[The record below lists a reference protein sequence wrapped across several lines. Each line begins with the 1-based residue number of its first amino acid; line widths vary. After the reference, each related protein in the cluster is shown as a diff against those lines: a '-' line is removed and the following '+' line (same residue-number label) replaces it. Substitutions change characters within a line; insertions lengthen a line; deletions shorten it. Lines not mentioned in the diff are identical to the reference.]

1 MNLLIPTAFAA
12 TPTGAEPTFFERTVT
27 IGTNVV
33 IIVAILV
40 VFLIL
45 ARFVISR
52 IIRAIRY
59 AQANDGDEHLEIV
72 MVTQRLTYLVFTFLA
87 IAIGLGV
94 TNMFGQL
101 GWLFGAIGLG
111 IGFAFQ
117 TIIGNFVAG
126 ITLLLQRK
134 VKINDIVEIGG
145 FRGIVTNI
153 GGRAVTLHDFD
164 GTEVLI
170 PNLEFFNKYVRI
182 YTANTFRRIQI
193 DMSVGYDTD
202 FALAYAKIFEIL
214 KRYPDVEAEPAPDV
228 LCDRLDSSNVNLL
241 VRWWIRSNLKWW
253 TLQSNILRDIFVE
266 LQQIGVDI
274 SFPVTTLRVDNR
286 ESGLLADWARK

>member
-1 MNLLIPTAFAA
+1 MNFIDVAFAA
-12 TPTGAEPTFFERTVT
+12 TTANGQEQSFFDRVVT
-27 IGTNVV
+27 IGTNAV
-33 IIVAILV
+33 IIIVILV
-40 VFLIL
+40 VFLII
-45 ARFVISR
+45 ARFVTGR
-52 IIRAIRY
+52 ILRAIRY
-59 AQANDGDEHLEIV
+59 AQANDGDEHLEIMV
-72 MVTQRLTYLVFTFLA
+72 VTQRLTYLVFSFLA

-134 VKINDIVEIGG
+134 VKINDIVEING

-170 PNLEFFNKYVRI
+170 PNLEFFNKYVRL
-182 YTANTFRRIQI
+182 YTANTFRRIEENI
-193 DMSVGYDTD
+193 GVGYDTD
-202 FALAYAKIFEIL
+202 FALAYAKIFEVL
-214 KRYPDVEAEPAPDV
+214 KRYPDVEAEPAPDI
-228 LCDRLDSSNVNLL
+228 LCSQVASSTVTLK
-241 VRWWIRSNLKWW
+241 VRWWIRSNLRWW

-286 ESGLLADWARK
+286 ESSMLAEWMKK

>member
-1 MNLLIPTAFAA
+1 MNLIDIAFAA
-12 TPTGAEPTFFERTVT
+12 TTANGQEPSFFDKAVT
-27 IGTNVV
+27 IGTNTV
-33 IIVAILV
+33 IIVVILV
-40 VFLIL
+40 VFLII
-45 ARFVISR
+45 ARFVTGR
-52 IIRAIRY
+52 ILRAIRY
-59 AQANDGDEHLEIV
+59 AQSNDGDEHLEI
-72 MVTQRLTYLVFTFLA
+72 MVVTSRLTYLVFAFLA

-134 VKINDIVEIGG
+134 VKINDIVEING

-170 PNLEFFNKYVRI
+170 PNLEFFNKYVRL
-182 YTANTFRRIQI
+182 YTANTFRRIEENI
-193 DMSVGYDTD
+193 GVGYDTD
-202 FALAYAKIFEIL
+202 FALAYTKIFEVL
-214 KRYPDVEAEPAPDV
+214 KRYPDVEAEPMPDI
-228 LCDRLDSSNVNLL
+228 LCTQVASSTVNLK

-253 TLQSNILRDIFVE
+253 TLQSNVLRDIFVE

-286 ESGLLADWARK
+286 ESSMLAEWMKK

>member
-1 MNLLIPTAFAA
+1 MNLLIPAAFAA
-12 TPTGAEPTFFERTVT
+12 TPPGQEPGFFDRAVT
-27 IGTNVV
+27 IGTNGV
-33 IIVAILV
+33 IIVVILV
-40 VFLIL
+40 VFLVL
-45 ARFVISR
+45 ARFVVGR

-59 AQANDGDEHLEIV
+59 AQANDGDEHLEIIV
-72 MVTQRLTYLVFTFLA
+72 VTQRLTYLVFTFLA

-145 FRGIVTNI
+145 FRGIVINI

-182 YTANTFRRIQI
+182 YTANTFRRIEENI
-193 DMSVGYDTD
+193 GVGYDTD
-202 FALAYAKIFEIL
+202 FAVAYAKIFEVL
-214 KRYPDVEAEPAPDV
+214 KRYPDVESEPAPDI
-228 LCDRLDSSNVNLL
+228 LCHQVAASTVNLK

-253 TLQSNILRDIFVE
+253 QLQSNILRDIFIE
-266 LQQIGVDI
+266 LQQVGVDI
-274 SFPVTTLRVDNR
+274 SFPVTTLRIDSR
-286 ESGLLADWARK
+286 ESGMLADWARK

>member
-1 MNLLIPTAFAA
+1 
-12 TPTGAEPTFFERTVT
+12 
-27 IGTNVV
+27 
-33 IIVAILV
+33 
-40 VFLIL
+40 
-45 ARFVISR
+45 
-52 IIRAIRY
+52 
-59 AQANDGDEHLEIV
+59 

-164 GTEVLI
+164 GTEILI

-214 KRYPDVEAEPAPDV
+214 KRYPDVETEPAPDV
-228 LCDRLDSSNVNLL
+228 LCDRLDASNVNLL